1 MIFIIIGLFFINFR
15 KCITVSLELMFNFI
29 KKYFMK
35 KISLFIATLIL
46 FSCQTKAQEK
56 TTNLEMEQQI
66 ESPAQAEKRIQTIYE
81 FKVTDLYG
89 NEFDFSRL
97 KGKKILI
104 VNTASECGL
113 TPQYKDLEAIYEK
126 YKDLNFVIVG
136 FPANNFGSQEPGSNQ
151 EIAKFCEKNYGVT
164 FPMMSKISVKGKDI
178 HKIYQ
183 YLTEKNRNGLQDSE
197 VEWNFQK
204 YLINEKG
211 ELVKV
216 LSPRVL
222 PTDAA
227 IVGWINGK

>member
-1 MIFIIIGLFFINFR
+1 
-15 KCITVSLELMFNFI
+15 
-29 KKYFMK
+29 MK
-35 KISLFIATLIL
+35 KLVIFTFGLLFLW
-46 FSCQTKAQEK
+46 SCQNNAQPNIVAIN
-56 TTNLEMEQQI
+56 TNSNENMNTETQI
-66 ESPAQAEKRIQTIYE
+66 KTIYK
-81 FKVTDLYG
+81 FKVKDLYG
-89 NEFDFSRL
+89 KEFDFASL

-126 YKDLNFVIVG
+126 YKNKNKNFIIVG
-136 FPANNFGSQEPGSNQ
+136 FPANNFGSQEPGSNEQ
-151 EIAKFCEKNYGVT
+151 IAKFCQLNYGVT
-164 FPMMSKISVKGKDI
+164 FPMMSKISVKGNDK
-178 HKIYQ
+178 HPVYQ
-183 YLTEKNRNGLQDSE
+183 FLTQKSKNGLQDSE

-204 YLINEKG
+204 YLINEEG

>member
-1 MIFIIIGLFFINFR
+1 MR
-15 KCITVSLELMFNFI
+15 KYLL
-29 KKYFMK
+29 
-35 KISLFIATLIL
+35 ISCSIL
-46 FSCQTKAQEK
+46 LLWSCQNQAQNNITNNK
-56 TTNLEMEQQI
+56 TMETEAVI
-66 ESPAQAEKRIQTIYE
+66 SAETIYQ
-81 FKVTDLYG
+81 FKVKDLYG
-89 NEFDFSRL
+89 KEFDFAAL

-113 TPQYKDLEAIYEK
+113 TPQYKDLEAIYKK

-136 FPANNFGSQEPGSNQ
+136 FPANNFGKQEPGSNEQ
-151 EIAKFCEKNYGVT
+151 IAKFCEMNYGVT
-164 FPMMSKISVKGKDI
+164 FPMMSKISVKGNDMDNVYKF
-178 HKIYQ
+178 
-183 YLTEKNRNGLQDSE
+183 LTQKSKNGLQDSE

-222 PTDAA
+222 PTDAE